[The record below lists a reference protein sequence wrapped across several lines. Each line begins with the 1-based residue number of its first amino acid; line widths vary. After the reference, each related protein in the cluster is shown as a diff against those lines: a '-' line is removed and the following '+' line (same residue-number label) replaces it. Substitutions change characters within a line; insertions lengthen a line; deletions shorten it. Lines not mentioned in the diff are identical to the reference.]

1 MFAYAMLGTTDLER
15 AAQFYDP
22 LMAELGQE
30 RAFAD
35 SNVIAWGGNSDY
47 DRPNL
52 IVGLP
57 YDGRPATVGNGVMLA
72 LKAPSPDLVR
82 RLHALA
88 LAHGGTD
95 EGAPGL
101 RPQYSPDFYVGYVRD
116 PDGNKLAFVCYR
128 APIDG

>member
-15 AAQFYDP
+15 AARFYDA

-30 RAFAD
+30 RCFAD
-35 SNVIAWGGNSDY
+35 DTVIGWGGQEDY

-52 IVGLP
+52 CVGLP
-57 YDGRPATVGNGVMLA
+57 FDGRPASVGNGTMIA

-82 RLHALA
+82 RLHAKA

-101 RPQYSPDFYVGYVRD
+101 RPQYSPGFYIAYVRD
-116 PDGNKLAFVCYR
+116 PDGNKLAFACYG
-128 APIDG
+128 AEDAA